1 MLAPI
6 HSSEAK
12 RVPSVKVTAF
22 DASTRA
28 PHEGLQER
36 GIYQRLAVTGFNS
49 WSFDLVRSLFSAML
63 NCIPQVLQPTVILV
77 PS

>member
-1 MLAPI
+1 MVAPI
-6 HSSEAK
+6 YSSEAK

-22 DASTRA
+22 DANTRA
-28 PHEGLQER
+28 PQEGLQER
-36 GIYQRLAVTGFNS
+36 RIYQRLAVIGFNS
-49 WSFDLVRSLFSAML
+49 WSFGLVRSLVSAML